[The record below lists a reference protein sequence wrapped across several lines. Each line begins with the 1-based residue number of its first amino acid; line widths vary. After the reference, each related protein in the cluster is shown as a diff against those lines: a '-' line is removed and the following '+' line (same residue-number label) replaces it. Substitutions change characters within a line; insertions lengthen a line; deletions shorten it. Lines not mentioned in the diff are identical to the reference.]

1 MRNNDYQKDLE
12 FIRSHLE
19 KMEKPE
25 PSYNFFEETRNLCHS
40 KLPSIKSP
48 RVPKSVWIA
57 FALNVILIGLL
68 MIPLVKALK
77 AGLPLSPPA
86 LSALILLIQN
96 AVMLF
101 FAPIILKKFKAK
113 QKTGSHALVT

>member
-1 MRNNDYQKDLE
+1 MGENKMRNNDYQKDLE

-68 MIPLVKALK
+68 MIPLVKSLK

-86 LSALILLIQN
+86 LSALILLILIKRKN
-96 AVMLF
+96 L
-101 FAPIILKKFKAK
+101 APMGSTNT
-113 QKTGSHALVT
+113 KTATTI